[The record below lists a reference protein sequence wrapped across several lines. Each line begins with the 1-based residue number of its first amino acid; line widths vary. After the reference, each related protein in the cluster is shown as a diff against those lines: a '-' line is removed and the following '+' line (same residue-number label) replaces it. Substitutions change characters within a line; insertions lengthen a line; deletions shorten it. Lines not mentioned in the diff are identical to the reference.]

1 MNSKIR
7 EAICLDRQPVA
18 VIRTDTPPEG
28 DLLSFPSGARGR
40 CLISLLAAASQG
52 HSAVIQANTTG
63 CNGGKVGLGFEP
75 MALEPMSQ
83 VLSTGGPMEGMYYKD
98 CPEHARCYI
107 ESLPHV
113 ETKPYV
119 VFRPLDQLM
128 DGEVP
133 ACVVFLANADQISA
147 LVTLANFDRPNQDN
161 VKLLFGAGCSQAVLY
176 ALWDSEAGQEQCT
189 LGLTDPSARLH
200 LDKSLLSFSIP
211 YPRFLEMERKVED
224 SFLTKSLWL
233 ELRKRIK

>member
-1 MNSKIR
+1 
-7 EAICLDRQPVA
+7 
-18 VIRTDTPPEG
+18 
-28 DLLSFPSGARGR
+28 
-40 CLISLLAAASQG
+40 
-52 HSAVIQANTTG
+52 
-63 CNGGKVGLGFEP
+63 
-75 MALEPMSQ
+75 
-83 VLSTGGPMEGMYYKD
+83 
-98 CPEHARCYI
+98 
-107 ESLPHV
+107 
-113 ETKPYV
+113 
-119 VFRPLDQLM
+119 M

-147 LVTLANFDRPNQDN
+147 LVTLSNFDRPNQDN

-176 ALWDSEAGQEQCT
+176 ALCDSAVGREQCT

>member
-1 MNSKIR
+1 M
-7 EAICLDRQPVA
+7 
-18 VIRTDTPPEG
+18 
-28 DLLSFPSGARGR
+28 
-40 CLISLLAAASQG
+40 
-52 HSAVIQANTTG
+52 IQANTTG

-75 MALEPMSQ
+75 MAPEPMAQ
-83 VLSTGGPMEGMYYKD
+83 ILSTGGPMEGMYYKD

-107 ESLPHV
+107 ESLPHI

-147 LVTLANFDRPNQDN
+147 LVTLSNFDRPNQDN

-176 ALWDSEAGQEQCT
+176 ALWGGNSVPWVSQTPLPGCT
-189 LGLTDPSARLH
+189 WTKAFSPS
-200 LDKSLLSFSIP
+200 LSPIP
-211 YPRFLEMERKVED
+211 AFWRWSAKWKTVF
-224 SFLTKSLWL
+224 
-233 ELRKRIK
+233 